1 MSPGDLVDIMA
12 EGSNRKIWKIRTI
25 KNYPEAHNHLFIGQ
39 VLELHQSYVR
49 LDCRTYHFG
58 RAINSARDIRAG
70 TKGIRIL
77 PWTCIELIN
86 ELPSS
91 FDYSKAELVSNK
103 EGKIA
108 LSDGKT
114 DCILSSSYD
123 NRY

>member
-1 MSPGDLVDIMA
+1 MA
-12 EGSNRKIWKIRTI
+12 GQESRKIWKVRTV

-39 VLELHQSYVR
+39 VLELTPSYVR

-58 RAINSARDIRAG
+58 KAINSVKDIRVG

-77 PWTCIELIN
+77 LWNRIELIN

-91 FDYSKAELVSNK
+91 FDYSKADLISNK
-103 EGKIA
+103 DGKIA
-108 LSDGKT
+108 SSDGKT

-123 NRY
+123 SRC

>member
-1 MSPGDLVDIMA
+1 MLQGDLDKMTKQ
-12 EGSNRKIWKIRTI
+12 EDKSIWKVRTV
-25 KNYPEAHNHLFIGQ
+25 KNYPEAHNHLFIGR
-39 VLELHQSYVR
+39 VLQLTQSYVR

-58 RAINSARDIRAG
+58 KTINSVKDIRAG
-70 TKGIRIL
+70 MKGIRIL
-77 PWTCIELIN
+77 PWNRIELIN

-103 EGKIA
+103 EGKIV
-108 LSDGKT
+108 LSDGKI

>member
-1 MSPGDLVDIMA
+1 MSEPK
-12 EGSNRKIWKIRTI
+12 EKQIWKVRTV

-39 VLELHQSYVR
+39 VLQLTPSYVR

-58 RAINSARDIRAG
+58 KGINHVRDIRVG

-77 PWTCIELIN
+77 PWSRIELIN
-86 ELPSS
+86 ELPSA
-91 FDYSKAELVSNK
+91 FNYAIADLVSNK
-103 EGKIA
+103 DGKIA
-108 LSDGKT
+108 LSDGRT